1 MSVEEAAQALG
12 IKPTMVRRYI
22 QQGRLPAQRV
32 GKRTLAL
39 RHEDVQAF
47 AVVKPTV
54 GWPKGKPRKAA
65 PDQPAGTPTPRT

>member
-12 IKPTMVRRYI
+12 LKPAMVRRYV

-47 AVVKPTV
+47 IKTPI
-54 GWPKGKPRKAA
+54 GWPKGKPRKPAA
-65 PDQPAGTPTPRT
+65 PSADQPQ